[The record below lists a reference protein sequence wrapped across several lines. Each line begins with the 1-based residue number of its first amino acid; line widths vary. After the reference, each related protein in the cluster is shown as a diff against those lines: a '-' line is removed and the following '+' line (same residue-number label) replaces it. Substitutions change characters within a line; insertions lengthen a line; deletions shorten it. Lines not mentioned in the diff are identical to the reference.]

1 MQTKKY
7 EKALRELKNIFV
19 SPSPRQEEAQK
30 FWDQACFLVKGKSLF
45 VSVSCIS
52 LNVREIFL
60 LLFCWCYYIEKTW
73 FFILLALKFTKKH
86 MNVHKWTFASEFF
99 VFLLLFFCISFQ
111 SENCQIE
118 SAFVP
123 IPGSKSFLKV
133 DEDVAFVCKHALSN
147 YCKDFTQIQV
157 LQTKWPT
164 KYAAQLKFTCSKS
177 TTESFFKKSGKY
189 VQR

>member
-1 MQTKKY
+1 M
-7 EKALRELKNIFV
+7 
-19 SPSPRQEEAQK
+19 
-30 FWDQACFLVKGKSLF
+30 F

-52 LNVREIFL
+52 LNAREVFL
-60 LLFCWCYYIEKTW
+60 LLFFWCYYIEKTW
-73 FFILLALKFTKKH
+73 FFIPLALKFTKKY
-86 MNVHKWTFASEFF
+86 MNLHKWTFASEFF
-99 VFLLLFFCISFQ
+99 VFLLLFFCITFQ
-111 SENCQIE
+111 SENYQIE

-133 DEDVAFVCKHALSN
+133 DEHVAFVCKHALPS

-177 TTESFFKKSGKY
+177 TTESFKKKVRNMFKGNCKDNRTTSLTSY
-189 VQR
+189 WCLYCQLWTYFTSFSSAFSAEFEQVNVS